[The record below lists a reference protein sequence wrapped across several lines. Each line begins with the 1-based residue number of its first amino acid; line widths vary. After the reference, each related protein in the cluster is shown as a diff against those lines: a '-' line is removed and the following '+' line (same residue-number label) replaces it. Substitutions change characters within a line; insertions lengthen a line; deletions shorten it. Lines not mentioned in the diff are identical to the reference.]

1 MDDEEPSSGMG
12 TLAAYALG
20 RMSMQREQSL
30 RNLART
36 FGQRFQPQAPTVDV
50 NALIADNQDLLA
62 ENQELR
68 RQLKAARS
76 ALTEYEFNYA
86 ELKKWAREAEAKL
99 REAGL
104 LLD

>member
-1 MDDEEPSSGMG
+1 MMDDEESSSGMG

-36 FGQRFQPQAPTVDV
+36 FGQRLQPQAPTADV
-50 NALIADNQDLLA
+50 NALLA
-62 ENQELR
+62 ENQALR
-68 RQLKAARS
+68 QQLKATRS
-76 ALTEYEFNYA
+76 ALAEYEFNYA